1 MQILNLTNPEKSDIK
16 FTVSRFPDVEVQ
28 ITLGEFTRKDSIKV
42 LCQITNAE
50 ELFFV
55 KQVFDILDRN
65 EVVYDVFIGY
75 LMGMRMDRVMDF
87 NRPFTLK
94 IVADI
99 LKSSKARTF
108 EILEPHSDRT
118 FYELGTYKRGVSDLG
133 IFDGYQII
141 LPDDGAKKR
150 YEDTMYFI
158 FGFGPDT
165 VFCSKVRDE
174 KTGKIFRIQV
184 DNPEVLS
191 DRPML
196 IIDDLCD
203 GGGTFLG
210 IAEAIRAIKPDAKL
224 NIKVVHAVNGVGLQR
239 LSQTFDHVY
248 ITNSY
253 KDWKKDWE
261 PTPFPANITQT
272 DVYEI

>member
-1 MQILNLTNPEKSDIK
+1 MQILNLTNVEKSDIK
-16 FTVSRFPDVEVQ
+16 WSISRFPDGEVQ
-28 ITLGEFTRKDSIKV
+28 ITLGEFTRKDTIQV
-42 LCQITNAE
+42 LCRITNAE
-50 ELFFV
+50 ELFLV
-55 KQVFDILDRN
+55 QQVFDILDRN
-65 EVVYDVFIGY
+65 EMVYDVFIGY
-75 LMGMRMDRVMDF
+75 LMGMRMDRVMDL

-94 IVADI
+94 IVAEI
-99 LKSSKARTF
+99 LKDSKARTF
-108 EILEPHSDRT
+108 EILEPHSGRT
-118 FYELGTYKRGVSDLG
+118 FYEFDTYERRVPDLS
-133 IFDGYQII
+133 ILEGYQII
-141 LPDDGAKKR
+141 LPDAGAKKR
-150 YEDTMYFI
+150 YEDTMYFS
-158 FGFGPDT
+158 FGFDPDT

-174 KTGKIFRIQV
+174 KTGKILRIQV

-253 KDWKKDWE
+253 KDWE
-261 PTPFPANITQT
+261 HQSTPFPANITQT
-272 DVYEI
+272 DAYEI